1 MDFEKVNE
9 YIIPLLISTI
19 SLILSRN
26 ISSVLLSIY
35 DTIKKILMNI
45 LLVKLTINKS
55 DSEYLFNNI
64 LTYLI
69 LKGNHTSGI
78 LINNREFVPD
88 GVTCL
93 IRDKLIWIK
102 IDVYENS
109 TPSKH
114 RLPRDKLTLYFAFNF
129 LIKVRF
135 NHLKKIV
142 MEKIATNTQ
151 QSTQL
156 IRRFRNCTY
165 DTAWVFIDDEIITN
179 QTIFFQ
185 EEFQRKIEQEVEHF
199 FNPKTRKRFDEYGL
213 NYCQKYLF
221 IGKPGTGKT
230 SLIKYL
236 AHKYKL
242 DILQMTLSTSNK
254 LPQGKTR
261 KSIVVI
267 EDIDT
272 YLKSLYTEKVKSPDL
287 TQLLNYLDGSQ
298 TPSNCLI
305 IMTANNIEGLPD
317 VLFRPGRIN
326 KTYKFPLLSKEVFLK
341 IKSEFDIDGEWHDD
355 MSTMTTA

>member
-1 MDFEKVNE
+1 MDGRSDGGKMGKIVQ
-9 YIIPLLISTI
+9 IIQLGCSPSPKPINRACSGDI
-19 SLILSRN
+19 FF
-26 ISSVLLSIY
+26 
-35 DTIKKILMNI
+35 KILCALSAVI
-45 LLVKLTINKS
+45 I
-55 DSEYLFNNI
+55 
-64 LTYLI
+64 
-69 LKGNHTSGI
+69 TS
-78 LINNREFVPD
+78 FP
-88 GVTCL
+88 
-93 IRDKLIWIK
+93 K
-102 IDVYENS
+102 
-109 TPSKH
+109 
-114 RLPRDKLTLYFAFNF
+114 
-129 LIKVRF
+129 
-135 NHLKKIV
+135 
-142 MEKIATNTQ
+142 
-151 QSTQL
+151 
-156 IRRFRNCTY
+156 
-165 DTAWVFIDDEIITN
+165 IITN
-179 QTIFFQ
+179 QTIYFQ

-326 KTYKFPLLSKEVFLK
+326 KTYEFPLLSKEVFLK